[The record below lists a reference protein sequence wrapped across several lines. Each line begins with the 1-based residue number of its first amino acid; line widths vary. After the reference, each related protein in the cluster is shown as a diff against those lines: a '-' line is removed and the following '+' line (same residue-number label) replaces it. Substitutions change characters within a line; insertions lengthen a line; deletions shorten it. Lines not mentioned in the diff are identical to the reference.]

1 MSRYKTFRLA
11 ALLALATAIAT
22 PRPTRAQN
30 AADRAVRAV
39 VDSFF
44 AAVKREQWD
53 SAVALIDLPRFEP
66 YFKQTVRNARTMLP
80 QPELTVEELMARDS
94 TMPRAAAEWQIRIMN
109 KRYETRA
116 FGDMSYEFTGVKTL
130 QMLFALTLPEA
141 AARWLQSQDLRTQWR
156 EAFARSGC
164 PLAAMSS
171 SPPGSTH
178 IVFATM
184 RADDSTAYVL
194 HGDDGFP
201 GNPTYLQGAERV
213 MVLHR
218 SGGHWRIEPRRNL
231 LRPENS
237 GVSYSME
244 CPKGK

>member
-1 MSRYKTFRLA
+1 MSRYKTFRFA
-11 ALLALATAIAT
+11 ALLAVATAIAM
-22 PRPTRAQN
+22 PRPTHAQA

-44 AAVKREQWD
+44 AAVTREQWD
-53 SAVALIDLPRFEP
+53 SAVALIDLPRFEL

-80 QPELTVEELMARDS
+80 EREMTVEQLMATDS
-94 TMPRAAAEWQIRIMN
+94 TMPRVVAEWQLGLS
-109 KRYETRA
+109 KRYNRPA

-130 QMLFALTLPEA
+130 QALFALTLPEA
-141 AARWLQSQDLRTQWR
+141 AARWLQSQDVRTQWR

-164 PLAAMSS
+164 PLAAMSA
-171 SPPGSTH
+171 SPPGATH
-178 IVFATM
+178 IVYATM
-184 RADDSTAYVL
+184 RADDSTAYVV

-201 GNPTYLQGAERV
+201 GDPAYLQGAERV

-218 SGGHWRIEPRRNL
+218 SSGRWRIEPRRNL
-231 LRPENS
+231 LRPDNS

-244 CPKGK
+244 CPKST